1 MHPRSAHVVRSR
13 GEGPGAGDRAPRGC
27 GDLEGKFPA
36 EDIRRLVWGN
46 SGGRVW
52 ERRGLT
58 GDEARRRPITSDPDA
73 EARPRRRRATRRAA
87 GGTMVACTMGE
98 MTERAVVEVSACGH
112 LAKPARLG
120 EDTTYLPLSLHR

>member
-13 GEGPGAGDRAPRGC
+13 GEGPGAGDRAPRGG
-27 GDLEGKFPA
+27 GDLEGTFPA

-58 GDEARRRPITSDPDA
+58 GDEARRQPITSDPDA
-73 EARPRRRRATRRAA
+73 EARPRRRWATRRAA
-87 GGTMVACTMGE
+87 GATMVACTTAE
-98 MTERAVVEVSACGH
+98 TTKRVLLEASACGC
-112 LAKPARLG
+112 LANPARLG
-120 EDTTYLPLSLHR
+120 EDATGL